1 MKKYSNN
8 IIATLCYV
16 VRDNKVLMVHRVKK
30 KNDIHKGKYNGLGG
44 KLEKNETPYDCVIRE
59 VFEESGLKIKNP
71 VLRGILTFPDFDG
84 KNNWIVF
91 VYIADKFSGRIIK
104 SNEGV
109 LKWVDIK
116 NVLKLNLWEGDRY
129 FLRYLFNT
137 DDFFYGN
144 FTYRKDKLIS
154 YSIRSIK

>member
-16 VRDNKVLMVHRVKK
+16 VKGDKVLMVHRVKK
-30 KNDIHKGKYNGLGG
+30 KNDIHEGKYNGLGG
-44 KLEKNETPYDCVIRE
+44 KLEKNETSYDCVIRE

-71 VLRGILTFPDFDG
+71 VLRGILNFPDFDG

-91 VYIADKFSGRIIK
+91 VYIANRFSGRIID

-109 LKWVDIK
+109 LKWVRIK
-116 NVLKLNLWEGDRY
+116 DVLKLNLWEGDRY
-129 FLRYLFNT
+129 FLKYLFNT
-137 DDFFYGN
+137 DKFFYGV
-144 FTYRKDKLIS
+144 FVYKGSSLIS
-154 YSIRSIK
+154 YSIKTV